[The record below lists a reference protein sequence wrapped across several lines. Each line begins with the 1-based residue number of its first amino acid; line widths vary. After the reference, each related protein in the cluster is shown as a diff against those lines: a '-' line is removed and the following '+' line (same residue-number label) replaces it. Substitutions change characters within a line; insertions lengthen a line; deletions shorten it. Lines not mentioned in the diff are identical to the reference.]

1 MDGVIKWRGEDIDD
15 HGKIIAKEGVITF
28 NKLDW

>member
-1 MDGVIKWRGEDIDD
+1 MDGVMKWRGEDIDD
-15 HGKIIAKEGVITF
+15 RGKIIAKEGVITF